1 MGYGRGVGISMG
13 LGALSLV
20 VPAVARALKD
30 GADCGGFTAADA
42 AAWLKAP
49 AAQVTRSVSPS
60 GKALWLCSFAVGK
73 APPAIAFS
81 IEVAESA
88 KKAAEQMDRYRDN
101 LMTAGDTA
109 PWKGK
114 LPKGAYS
121 DIVGVGDDGVWTDI
135 NGSYTVRKGN
145 ATLQVTLPKAKLE
158 QVKLAEAVLG
168 KLR

>member
-1 MGYGRGVGISMG
+1 MGYGRGAGIFMLAG
-13 LGALSLV
+13 SLLF
-20 VPAVARALKD
+20 PAAAMALKD

-121 DIVGVGDDGVWTDI
+121 DIIGVGDDGVWTDI
-135 NGSYTVRKGN
+135 TGSYTVRKGN
-145 ATLQVTLPKAKLE
+145 ATLQVTLPKPKLE
-158 QVKLAEAVLG
+158 QVGLAKEVLSRF
-168 KLR
+168 K

>member
-1 MGYGRGVGISMG
+1 MGYGRELGISMLAG
-13 LGALSLV
+13 TLL
-20 VPAVARALKD
+20 VPASALALKD

-49 AAQVTRSVSPS
+49 AAQVTRSVSKS
-60 GKALWLCSFAVGK
+60 GKALWLCSFAAGK
-73 APPAIAFS
+73 ASPAIAFS

-135 NGSYTVRKGN
+135 SGSYTVRKGN
-145 ATLQVTLPKAKLE
+145 ATVQVTLPKEKLE
-158 QVKLAEAVLG
+158 QVKLGKAVLE
-168 KLR
+168 KFP